1 MSTVL
6 ATGGRGSVAPAG
18 AELGL
23 CEWNFIGNYEES
35 VKADHANP
43 RGVREIQS
51 ETGRDGRMKIAKN
64 RRIIPES
71 VVPVAFL
78 QLVESQSVFGR
89 YTL

>member
-51 ETGRDGRMKIAKN
+51 ETGRDGAN
-64 RRIIPES
+64 EDCEES
-71 VVPVAFL
+71 ENNSRECRAGRVPAT
-78 QLVESQSVFGR
+78 G
-89 YTL
+89 